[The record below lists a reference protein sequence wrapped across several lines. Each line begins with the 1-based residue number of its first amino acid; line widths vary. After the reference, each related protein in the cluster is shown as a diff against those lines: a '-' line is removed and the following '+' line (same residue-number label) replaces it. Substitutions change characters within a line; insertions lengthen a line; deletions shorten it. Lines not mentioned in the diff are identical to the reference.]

1 MVVNVNYGNV
11 IEEMAVQIKELTVE
25 KAILKAQLE
34 AVTKELNNILEQANE
49 VEQGEVVDGQ
59 Y

>member
-1 MVVNVNYGNV
+1 MIVNVNYGNV

-34 AVTKELNNILEQANE
+34 AVTKELNNILEQSNE
-49 VEQGEVVDGQ
+49 VEQGEVIDGQ

>member
-34 AVTKELNNILEQANE
+34 AVTKELNNILEQSNE
-49 VEQGEVVDGQ
+49 AMQGEVVDGQ
-59 Y
+59 